1 LAWDVVEGAIGY
13 KVTHGEAAQVV
24 TGTTATI
31 TGSGQ
36 FTVTVCAID
45 EGAREGDEA
54 TLTGAFLPASVTQNP
69 TALWS
74 RAFYSAIVTGVG
86 AGTAALSTPTT
97 YDYWQATSGT
107 SWTIEQVATT
117 TAAGAVSVTQQI
129 TAVGIGGHNLGTVGA
144 TVSISINGNVMATR
158 QPTSDAPMLVLF
170 DVVVSDR
177 ISVTVTI
184 PSGADMP
191 RIATIAF
198 GEALVFERSVY
209 GGHSPFALNENQTVL
224 SNRSEGG
231 QFLGASV
238 VRRGFGGSLS
248 INHLRAAWAREFM
261 PAFIQGT
268 ESMPFFLAWRP
279 ETYPDEVAYCYH
291 TAAVS
296 LSNMGMRDYMAAA
309 LSLEGMS

>member
-1 LAWDVVEGAIGY
+1 MSD
-13 KVTHGEAAQVV
+13 
-24 TGTTATI
+24 
-31 TGSGQ
+31 
-36 FTVTVCAID
+36 
-45 EGAREGDEA
+45 
-54 TLTGAFLPASVTQNP
+54 NP

-74 RAFYSAIVTGVG
+74 RAFYSANVTGAGEG
-86 AGTAALSTPTT
+86 AAALSTPTT

-107 SWTIEQVATT
+107 SWSIQQVA
-117 TAAGAVSVTQQI
+117 GSSPSSIGGVSQQI
-129 TAVGIGGHNLGTVGA
+129 TAVGIAGHNLGTVGA
-144 TVSISINGNVMATR
+144 TVSISINGNVVATR
-158 QPTSDAPMLVLF
+158 QPTSDAPLLVLF

-177 ISVTVTI
+177 VTVDVTI
-184 PSGADMP
+184 SSGAPMP

-209 GGHSPFALNENQTVL
+209 GGHSPFTLNENQTVL

-238 VRRGFGGSLS
+238 VRRGFGGALS
-248 INHLRAAWAREFM
+248 INHLRAAWVREFM

-296 LSNMGMRDYMAAA
+296 LSNMGMRDYMAVS
-309 LSLEGMS
+309 LSVEGVS